1 MVWVG
6 EVIEVVYEGGVLRPL
21 GELNLREGERV
32 KICIVGRSRSLSEVI
47 REISREYVGVGRDP
61 LKLLLE
67 GRR

>member
-1 MVWVG
+1 MGVVV
-6 EVIEVVYEGGVLRPL
+6 EAVYEGGVLKPL
-21 GELNLREGERV
+21 GELDLREGERV
-32 KICIVGRSRSLSEVI
+32 KIRIVGRSYGLSEVV